1 MCNWVRLQA
10 FDRNLFIT
18 FSKNFFTPNIK
29 IKKMKNE
36 LVNEGD
42 IVPNSVFKLILSC
55 ITALATAHKR
65 LLPVLVIGNNTLV
78 ENFHIYFKLHPLK
91 H

>member
-1 MCNWVRLQA
+1 MM
-10 FDRNLFIT
+10 IIKT
-18 FSKNFFTPNIK
+18 FFTPNIK

-65 LLPVLVIGNNTLV
+65 LLPVIVIGNNTLV
-78 ENFHIYFKLHPLK
+78 ENFYNHFKLHPFK